1 MKKYLLLLTCSFISI
16 FGSYSQSKKDVEVL
30 KNTIWKT
37 ENLGNGLVWQYFHFQ
52 QKELF
57 ESNQSIHILRSKLKN
72 KAVKFALG
80 SADIHHKESD
90 TTRKLLKT
98 SLIAATSNAL
108 VAVNGGFFNT
118 KKGGAVDL
126 IKIDG
131 KVLDTATYNP
141 RKALPDHSRS
151 AIVIHKNKI
160 AIVKGDTLPFWERKL
175 SEESIIV
182 TGPLLLFDDKEEP
195 LKNNA
200 FTNNRH
206 PRTCACITKTKEI
219 LLITVDGRN
228 TEAQGMSLQELTF
241 LTKNLGCKN
250 AINLDGGGSTTM
262 YIKNKPDHGVVNF
275 PSDNKLF
282 DHFGERS
289 VSNILMIVP
298 K

>member
-57 ESNQSIHILRSKLKN
+57 ESNQSIHILKSKLKN

-175 SEESIIV
+175 SEESIMV

-228 TEAQGMSLQELTF
+228 AEAQGMSLQELTF

-250 AINLDGGGSTTM
+250 AINLDGEARQRCISRINLIM
-262 YIKNKPDHGVVNF
+262 E
-275 PSDNKLF
+275 S
-282 DHFGERS
+282 
-289 VSNILMIVP
+289 
-298 K
+298 

>member
-57 ESNQSIHILRSKLKN
+57 ESNQSIHILKSKLKN
-72 KAVKFALG
+72 KTVKFALG

-90 TTRKLLKT
+90 TARKLLKT

-160 AIVKGDTLPFWERKL
+160 AIVKGDTLPFWERTL
-175 SEESIIV
+175 SEESIMV

-206 PRTCACITKTKEI
+206 PRTCACITKNKEI

-228 TEAQGMSLQELTF
+228 AEAQGMSLQELTF

-250 AINLDGGGSTTM
+250 SINLDGGGSTTM

-289 VSNILMIVP
+289 VSNILMILP